1 MRKYSKIAILL
12 IVSIIAT
19 GCSTK
24 SPKVSNECLVSGE
37 PTPLWVCKPFIDQE
51 SYAVVGEAKRAKELN
66 LNSYGYSREK
76 ALRDAHIKLQ
86 KLVGEADISFT
97 KEVDMWISRDGNMYL
112 LVGIPK
118 SLVE

>member
-1 MRKYSKIAILL
+1 MKNITKVTTLFAAL
-12 IVSIIAT
+12 IITT

-24 SPKVSNECLVSGE
+24 GPKISTDCLINGE
-37 PTPLWVCKPFIDQE
+37 PSPSWVCKPFIDQE